1 MPPYGA
7 FRKIGAEDVQRQGRA
22 ILASCVKAAV
32 SAGDFAGRSG
42 LQAAG

>member
-1 MPPYGA
+1 MLRLPPGSIPPPRGGA
-7 FRKIGAEDVQRQGRA
+7 F
-22 ILASCVKAAV
+22 LASCVKVAV